1 MDIRNSEK
9 GVLKFLVKK
18 VYYQAFGMQIL
29 WWLKLI
35 YEEFDWI
42 FGKFCSG

>member
-1 MDIRNSEK
+1 MNFKFFMDIRNSEK

-29 WWLKLI
+29 
-35 YEEFDWI
+35 
-42 FGKFCSG
+42 